1 MISIKSGISKI
12 NKFLFLFLFEN
23 LANSLLTRGCIIFS
37 SFPSDFLSADI
48 IFFVRYLYLIFFLSV
63 LGYLILF
70 FNLNSSFVD
79 LDFYFYKLNGTTL
92 GFIIIVAFFLGMLLS
107 YFLQLPVLLR
117 KRKIKSKN
125 NDS

>member
-1 MISIKSGISKI
+1 M
-12 NKFLFLFLFEN
+12 
-23 LANSLLTRGCIIFS
+23 
-37 SFPSDFLSADI
+37 
-48 IFFVRYLYLIFFLSV
+48 RYLYLIFFLSV

-70 FNLNSSFVD
+70 FNLNRSFVD

>member
-1 MISIKSGISKI
+1 M
-12 NKFLFLFLFEN
+12 
-23 LANSLLTRGCIIFS
+23 
-37 SFPSDFLSADI
+37 
-48 IFFVRYLYLIFFLSV
+48 RYLYLIFFLSV

-125 NDS
+125 NDG

>member
-1 MISIKSGISKI
+1 M
-12 NKFLFLFLFEN
+12 
-23 LANSLLTRGCIIFS
+23 
-37 SFPSDFLSADI
+37 
-48 IFFVRYLYLIFFLSV
+48 RYLYLIFFLSV

>member
-1 MISIKSGISKI
+1 M
-12 NKFLFLFLFEN
+12 
-23 LANSLLTRGCIIFS
+23 
-37 SFPSDFLSADI
+37 
-48 IFFVRYLYLIFFLSV
+48 RYLYLIFFLLV

-107 YFLQLPVLLR
+107 YFLQLPVLLS

>member
-1 MISIKSGISKI
+1 
-12 NKFLFLFLFEN
+12 
-23 LANSLLTRGCIIFS
+23 
-37 SFPSDFLSADI
+37 
-48 IFFVRYLYLIFFLSV
+48 LSV

>member
-1 MISIKSGISKI
+1 M
-12 NKFLFLFLFEN
+12 
-23 LANSLLTRGCIIFS
+23 
-37 SFPSDFLSADI
+37 
-48 IFFVRYLYLIFFLSV
+48 RYLYLIFFLSV

-92 GFIIIVAFFLGMLLS
+92 GFITIVAFFLGMLLS
-107 YFLQLPVLLR
+107 YFLQLPELLR

>member
-1 MISIKSGISKI
+1 MK
-12 NKFLFLFLFEN
+12 
-23 LANSLLTRGCIIFS
+23 R
-37 SFPSDFLSADI
+37 
-48 IFFVRYLYLIFFLSV
+48 
-63 LGYLILF
+63 YLILF

>member
-1 MISIKSGISKI
+1 MK
-12 NKFLFLFLFEN
+12 
-23 LANSLLTRGCIIFS
+23 
-37 SFPSDFLSADI
+37 
-48 IFFVRYLYLIFFLSV
+48 YLYLILFLTV

-79 LDFYFYKLNGTTL
+79 IDFYFYKLNGTTL